1 MAHTFTAIVEKP
13 MGDGGWH
20 IVIIPPEINQKL
32 RDEISKKGNIPVLV
46 TIGKTTYP
54 ATTMSM
60 GQQRWFVPVA
70 AQIRTAEH
78 IVEGSQVSIIIEP
91 DVSRLTAQD

>member
-1 MAHTFTAIVEKP
+1 MTKHTFTAKVEKP
-13 MGDGGWH
+13 MGEDGWH
-20 IVIIPPEINQKL
+20 VVMIPPEINKKL

-60 GQQRWFVPVA
+60 GRQRWFFPIA
-70 AQIRTAEH
+70 AKIRAAEGITVDDQISVT
-78 IVEGSQVSIIIEP
+78 VTP
-91 DVSRLTAQD
+91 DSDRLPAK